1 MTYVGLDLR
10 RNRAGDW
17 KGELD
22 SGYMHLKRFYFEII
36 LDSQDGAKEC
46 TKKSRAS
53 LPQLPS
59 PSPKAL
65 TQQQHQGIDVGLL

>member
-1 MTYVGLDLR
+1 MTYVGLDLH

-22 SGYMHLKRFYFEII
+22 SGYMHLKFFYFEII
-36 LDSQDGAKEC
+36 LDSQDGAKER

-53 LPQLPS
+53 VPQLPS
-59 PSPKAL
+59 PSPKTP
-65 TQQQHQGIDVGLL
+65 TQQQHQGIGVGIL